1 MWEVVL
7 DALKDSAT
15 AAPFLL
21 VIYLVIE
28 FLEQNGRARNKTVK
42 LLNGK
47 TAPLIA
53 GGVGLVPQC
62 GFSVMATDLYLQK
75 YLKLGTLIAFF
86 VATSDEALPILLTN
100 EKTVGVVWMVLVVKV
115 VYAVA
120 LGYLINL
127 FDKRPLATDYTLT
140 ETGCCH
146 HELHEHHDD
155 DEHEC
160 EREHSRWQKVW
171 SFAKHPLL
179 HTLKIFCYIFV
190 VNTVFGLLLHFF
202 EQEIVQFAA
211 KLGFFQCFL
220 TALVG
225 LIPNCASSV
234 VITGM
239 YTEGIVSFSAMLAG
253 LVSNSG
259 IALAILFKDKSWKNF
274 GIVGIMYAAGVALGV
289 VCYFV
294 LPFVGL
300 GLN

>member
-7 DALKDSAT
+7 DALKDSAI

-47 TAPLIA
+47 AAPLIA

-100 EKTVGVVWMVLVVKV
+100 EKTVGVVWVVLVVKV

-146 HELHEHHDD
+146 HELHEHHDE

-160 EREHSRWQKVW
+160 ERQHSRWQKVW

-274 GIVGIMYAAGVALGV
+274 GIVGIMYAAGVVLGV

-294 LPFVGL
+294 LPLVGL